1 MLILMEVILEW
12 KYKGVDMAIISCKSV
27 MVIQNM
33 QSNLFSKYMIFS
45 NVHVQKHTHLSI
57 LLVAHGI
64 WVKMICIYEHG
75 VYICICKVLC
85 HDIMLINISSWCA
98 IKLQCEY
105 IP

>member
-45 NVHVQKHTHLSI
+45 NVHLSI

-64 WVKMICIYEHG
+64 YEHE

-98 IKLQCEY
+98 IKL
-105 IP
+105 PM